1 MSALPDQ
8 FSDLIITLPKMWK
21 TLLDERFKPF
31 NMSSAR
37 WQVLFKLG
45 RADEALTQN
54 ELALRI
60 GIEPASLVRLIDALE
75 GEGLVVR
82 QPDPDDRRIKRVR
95 LTPEAIELSREL
107 FDIADGLRADILSSV
122 DQGELEVC
130 LNVLKSIRGEVEK
143 RLGSR

>member
-8 FSDLIITLPKMWK
+8 FSDLMITLPKLWR
-21 TLLDERFKPF
+21 TLLEEHFKPF

-45 RADEALTQN
+45 RATEPLTQN

-75 GEGLVVR
+75 GEGLVIR
-82 QPDPDDRRIKRVR
+82 QPDPDDRRIKRVS
-95 LTPEAIELSREL
+95 LTGEAVELSRQL
-107 FDIADGLRADILSSV
+107 FDVADHLRAEILSTV
-122 DQGELEVC
+122 DQGELDVC
-130 LNVLKSIRGEVEK
+130 LRVLKSIRTEVENK
-143 RLGSR
+143 LAPR